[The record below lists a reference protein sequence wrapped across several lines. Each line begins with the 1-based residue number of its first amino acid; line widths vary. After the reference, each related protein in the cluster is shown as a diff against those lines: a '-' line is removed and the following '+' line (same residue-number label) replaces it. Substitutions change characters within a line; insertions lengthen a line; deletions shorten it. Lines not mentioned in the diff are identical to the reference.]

1 MTAQSAA
8 GKSLEDFLFVVVVVV
23 VVVSFSKVKSSA
35 LEQ

>member
-23 VVVSFSKVKSSA
+23 VSFSKVKSSA